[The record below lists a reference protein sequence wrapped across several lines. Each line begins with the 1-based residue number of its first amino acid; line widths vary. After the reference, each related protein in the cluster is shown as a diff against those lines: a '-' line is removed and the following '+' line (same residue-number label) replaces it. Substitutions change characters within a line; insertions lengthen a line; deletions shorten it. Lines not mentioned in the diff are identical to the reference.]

1 MKKSQLLRLNR
12 HGFVDLDRLNRFV
25 EQQIDRV
32 RTCKAGNRH
41 NETLEASY
49 TCGGWIHYGLDETRL
64 IEKLKKAA
72 EDNPANKSKNDIL
85 EREREI
91 KEGIKNGKLS
101 ELTISTN
108 PGIVLTRNHDLDAI
122 TISNCLSKTG
132 QFFNFPAGD
141 EGVYYLNDS
150 NLTCFND
157 DELANYLICHWDIES
172 DNGKPV
178 VLTDQLTRKIRRTR
192 NINLP
197 TIESIS
203 KLPVLKNDLTWLQ
216 SNGYDST
223 EKVLMTQSFE
233 INQAPTLEETHR
245 ALDYLMKNLVGQFC
259 FEEKAVASAI
269 LLSMMFALLTVK
281 QTELRPGLI
290 SDAGSSDSG
299 KSSVIHLLQVLAGE
313 DKSSSDPNKQQ
324 KDPSEMG
331 AELLNAMREGQR
343 VLFFDNLP
351 DGYLLSSSTL
361 SAIMTNRFWKVRKFH
376 TQDFIHVPNDFIV
389 AFTGTNINLGG
400 DNDRRF
406 LVIRMRKELMFKWV
420 DPVKFAEV
428 NRTACLDA
436 IGTLLSA
443 YINAGYPV
451 INGKLMN
458 SFTRWDKMCRQCVLW
473 LGKEFPEF
481 ELGDPCANVQRQKT
495 SNPQKEEWRSVLQI
509 LKNTF
514 GTDTTFVSR
523 DIPSVK
529 SKSIEDYDELKEIL
543 KNFAANRKQDD
554 PLSSTNIGYY
564 LKKIVGNPMILD
576 DGRAYRLEKQDSNV
590 SKFKIILDSKE
601 VFTND
606 EHIKRFSGGDG
617 SRSARDI
624 ECQDNSSRGCNH
636 REPHILQGDSS
647 SEGEPVGVV
656 LPQSEI
662 QPVVTFKDRSGNAVK
677 ASAVKASAVKAS
689 AVKASAVTKKASM
702 MEAALPVPEYEEW
715 DDAYRAQFLSLI
727 PVPEAPPKG

>member
-1 MKKSQLLRLNR
+1 MKKRQLLRLNR
-12 HGFVDLDRLNRFV
+12 RGFVDLDRLNRFV

-41 NETLEASY
+41 NETQNAAY

-64 IEKLKKAA
+64 IEQLKKAA

-141 EGVYYLNDS
+141 EGVYYFKDS
-150 NLTCFND
+150 SSKHECFND

-178 VLTDQLTRKIRRTR
+178 VLSDQLLRKIRRTR

-223 EKVLMTQSFE
+223 EKVLMTQSFK
-233 INQAPTLEETHR
+233 INQAPTHEETHK
-245 ALDYLMKNLVGQFC
+245 ALNYLMKNLVGQFC
-259 FEEKAVASAI
+259 FEEKAISSAI

-290 SDAGSSDSG
+290 SDAGSSDAG
-299 KSSVIHLLQVLAGE
+299 KSSVINLLQVLAGE

-324 KDPSEMG
+324 KDPSELG

-351 DGYLLSSSTL
+351 DGYSLSSPIL

-451 INGKLMN
+451 INSKAMN
-458 SFTRWDKMCRQCVLW
+458 SFSRWDKMCRQCVLW
-473 LGKEFPEF
+473 LGKEFPKF
-481 ELGDPCANVQRQKT
+481 ELGDPCGGVQRQKT
-495 SNPQKEEWRSVLQI
+495 NNPQKEEWRAVLQI

-514 GTDTTFVSR
+514 GTDTTFISR
-523 DIPSVK
+523 DVSSVK
-529 SKSIEDYDELKEIL
+529 SNSIEDYDELKEIL

-576 DGRAYRLEKQDSNV
+576 DGRAYRLENNRVNRNKNV
-590 SKFKIILDSKE
+590 FQIILDSKE

-606 EHIKRFSGGDG
+606 EHIQRFSGGDG

-624 ECQDNSSRGCNH
+624 ECQDNSSRGGNY
-636 REPHILQGDSS
+636 REQHILQGDCS

-662 QPVVTFKDRSGNAVK
+662 QPVVTIKDRSG
-677 ASAVKASAVKAS
+677 S

-702 MEAALPVPEYEEW
+702 MEAALPEPVYEEW
-715 DDAYRAQFLSLI
+715 TDEDYALFKSLI
-727 PVPEAPPKG
+727 PGD